1 MTKYIIE
8 KKTKYPCGSK
18 GVYYI
23 TKHFASPDIIGDLEL
38 KDAFLNW
45 KEANAFMMEIIGRDY
60 PYRDKGFEFE
70 YEIKEID

>member
-8 KKTKYPCGSK
+8 KKTKLPCGSE

-23 TKHFASPDIIGDLEL
+23 TKHFASPDKIGDLEL
-38 KDAFLNW
+38 EDAFLD
-45 KEANAFMMEIIGRDY
+45 KDKANAFMMEIMQYDY
-60 PYRDKGFEFE
+60 PYRKKGFKFE